1 MFLTFA
7 IFFTP
12 VFYDVSIFGAKGRW
26 LLLNPV
32 APVLEGFS
40 SIVRGQAPNW
50 NWLIYSLTF
59 AVVTVLLAYA
69 LFKKVEPAFAEN
81 I

>member
-1 MFLTFA
+1 
-7 IFFTP
+7 
-12 VFYDVSIFGAKGRW
+12 VSIFGARGKW

-40 SIVRGQAPNW
+40 SIVRGQAPNRT
-50 NWLIYSLTF
+50 WLIYSLTF
-59 AVVTVLLAYA
+59 ATVMMLFAYG